1 MEEKKKYRCLK
12 CKFRFFLASSRN
24 LMCPSCGAGPELIEE
39 VKSGDEAQK
48 IVENS
53 ESWNQ
58 RLNLKIISLSK

>member
-24 LMCPSCGAGPELIEE
+24 LMCPNCGSGPELIEE

-53 ESWNQ
+53 ESWN
-58 RLNLKIISLSK
+58 